1 MANKS
6 RIRKSKKRV
15 SRKRNTR
22 RNKKTGGGET
32 VDAIITDVANFR
44 TLTFSENKI
53 ESMQTKFNEW
63 LTTFKAH
70 ISRISNVHELE
81 SLLTKIDSIRHS
93 GSKGNNIFEL
103 ARLETIIDNRII
115 KINCGKINS
124 ATDYETARE
133 YYFNCHGY
141 YPK

>member
-1 MANKS
+1 
-6 RIRKSKKRV
+6 V

-32 VDAIITDVANFR
+32 VDAIITDVANYR
-44 TLTFSENKI
+44 ALTFSEDKI
-53 ESMQTKFNEW
+53 ESMQIMTQKFNKW

-70 ISRISNVHELE
+70 ISRISSVHELK
-81 SLLTKIDSIRHS
+81 SLLLKIGDIRDI

-103 ARLETIIDNRII
+103 AKLETIIDNQFI

-133 YYFNCHGY
+133 YYFNCRGY